1 MKVLLYSNKNIDA
14 NYEKTKTFLSYLLD
28 KNVEVV
34 VPKEDLDSF
43 LDFNVLPFD
52 EETSNTIDIL
62 IVLGG
67 DGTFLS
73 AANEYYKYNIPY
85 LGLNIG
91 RVGYLT
97 EGNMDGSYKIID
109 KVLNNRY
116 KVESRPLLSVK
127 VISEKGYNQMIAFN
141 EVMVHRG
148 QYMKMLKIDMKVKEQ
163 FMDAFYAD
171 GVLVSTSMGS
181 SAYNLSAGGPLLLE
195 NVNCFVITAIC
206 SQSGIMPSVVFNA
219 DDHVEI
225 SAFTKE
231 EGKYVVVV
239 DGREQIEVTN
249 GTKIFVKK
257 SSETL
262 NIVSTEIENKS
273 INHITKA
280 FNGYIK
286 YY

>member
-73 AANEYYKYNIPY
+73 AANEYYKYHIPY

-109 KVLNNRY
+109 KVSNA
-116 KVESRPLLSVK
+116 
-127 VISEKGYNQMIAFN
+127 ISNLFGKKHKEGELDN
-141 EVMVHRG
+141 E
-148 QYMKMLKIDMKVKEQ
+148 
-163 FMDAFYAD
+163 
-171 GVLVSTSMGS
+171 
-181 SAYNLSAGGPLLLE
+181 
-195 NVNCFVITAIC
+195 
-206 SQSGIMPSVVFNA
+206 
-219 DDHVEI
+219 
-225 SAFTKE
+225 
-231 EGKYVVVV
+231 
-239 DGREQIEVTN
+239 
-249 GTKIFVKK
+249 
-257 SSETL
+257 
-262 NIVSTEIENKS
+262 
-273 INHITKA
+273 
-280 FNGYIK
+280 
-286 YY
+286 

>member
-1 MKVLLYSNKNIDA
+1 MKVLLYANKNIDI
-14 NYEKTKTFLSYLLD
+14 NYNQTKTFLSYLLEN
-28 KNVEVV
+28 NVEVV
-34 VPKEDLDSF
+34 VPQSEIKNFIDYNVSSFDPEISDSIDL
-43 LDFNVLPFD
+43 
-52 EETSNTIDIL
+52 L

-67 DGTFLS
+67 DGTFLA
-73 AANEYYKYNIPY
+73 AANEYYQYHIPY
-85 LGLNIG
+85 LGLNLG

-97 EGNMDGSYKIID
+97 EGDMNGSYKIID

-116 KVESRPLLSVK
+116 KVESRPLLSVN
-127 VISEKGYNQMIAFN
+127 VVSDQGYNKMIAFN

-163 FMDAFYAD
+163 FMDEFYAH

-195 NVNCFVITAIC
+195 NANCFVITAIC

-219 DDHVEI
+219 DDQVEI

-231 EGKYVVVV
+231 NGKYVVVA

-249 GTKIFVKK
+249 GAKIYVKK

-262 NIVSTEIENKS
+262 NIVSIDVENKS

-286 YY
+286 YS